1 MKKTNVFIGY
11 VLLFVLITT
20 LAACASASGGE
31 DVDDM
36 ALAAN
41 VKSRLEADDSL
52 KSFQIGVETLNGVVH
67 LRGWVDSQDAVIRAG
82 QVVQSVKGVHSVKNN
97 LTVK

>member
-1 MKKTNVFIGY
+1 MKKRN
-11 VLLFVLITT
+11 VLIPY
-20 LAACASASGGE
+20 LLVLMLIAAFAACGSTHAGE

-36 ALAAN
+36 TLAAN

-52 KSFQIGVETLNGVVH
+52 KSFQIDIETRNGVVY
-67 LRGWVDSQDAVIRAG
+67 LSGWVNSQNAVVRAG
-82 QVVQSVKGVHSVKNN
+82 EVVQSVNGVRSVKNN

>member
-1 MKKTNVFIGY
+1 MKKRN
-11 VLLFVLITT
+11 VLIPY
-20 LAACASASGGE
+20 LLVLMLIAAFGACASTQAAE

-36 ALAAN
+36 TLAAN

-52 KSFQIGVETLNGVVH
+52 KSFQIGIETRNGVVH
-67 LRGWVDSQDAVIRAG
+67 LSGWVNSQDAVVRAG
-82 QVVQSVKGVHSVKNN
+82 EVVQSVNGVRSVKNN

>member
-1 MKKTNVFIGY
+1 M
-11 VLLFVLITT
+11 LIATF
-20 LAACASASGGE
+20 AACASTHAGE

-36 ALAAN
+36 TLAAN

-52 KSFQIGVETLNGVVH
+52 KSFQIGIETRNGVVH
-67 LRGWVDSQDAVIRAG
+67 LSGWVNSRDAAIRAG
-82 QVVQSVKGVHSVKNN
+82 QVVQSVNGVRSVKNN